1 MPATLKI
8 HANSGMDSTPAQKRG
23 ATTRATGFTAITF
36 IASSCSVVFIRPIS
50 LVIAPPALLANKIA
64 ASTGPNSRSRDAA
77 TIKPS
82 TSADLNLASCV

>member
-1 MPATLKI
+1 
-8 HANSGMDSTPAQKRG
+8 MDSTPAQKRG

-36 IASSCSVVFIRPIS
+36 MASSCSVVFIRPIS